1 MTRPTFEQAID
12 GLEKCVKALE
22 SGGLPLE
29 KAFKCFE
36 EGMALSRQCHR
47 LLDETEKKVSQL
59 VRQGEKG
66 EQEQSFPAVDEDRSA
81 T

>member
-1 MTRPTFEQAID
+1 MAKQTFEQALEA
-12 GLEKCVKALE
+12 LEKCVKALE
-22 SGGLPLE
+22 SGDLPLE
-29 KAFKCFE
+29 KAIKRFE

-59 VRQGEKG
+59 VRQGDKWGPEKD
-66 EQEQSFPAVDEDRSA
+66 FPEVDSDQPS